1 VCSSDLSWFG
11 NNWTTLLADIFS
23 AGLTIVQNYIQNY
36 GDVLLALWDWVS
48 SGFSGGAEKLF
59 MDVAQIANRNLLE
72 GFQASTEPLPD
83 IIARQLTDREQ
94 ELTQR
99 IGEIGTSIG
108 EEFANKFSDRMAAV
122 NETFEDFNLQANLT
136 ANEAAKTLGKA
147 ATTKASLDA
156 TEGRLLT
163 RGRADQGIDRV
174 AANTEKTVTA
184 IMSLEQRVADL
195 KLTLENPVVM
205 EFATG

>member
-1 VCSSDLSWFG
+1 
-11 NNWTTLLADIFS
+11 
-23 AGLTIVQNYIQNY
+23 
-36 GDVLLALWDWVS
+36 
-48 SGFSGGAEKLF
+48 

-184 IMSLEQRVADL
+184 IMSLEKRVADL